1 VPVQTLEEA
10 AAWLDRVGL
19 ALVFPKDDLV
29 LPSLW
34 RAAGG
39 ADDYAQREPDGTFV
53 EWAEPMSFVW
63 PTKDELVE
71 HGLACGGKHL
81 RGRASLISLDVLPA
95 LVAVAPEAE
104 LSELEAEILE
114 LVRDQGAQTT
124 RDLAD
129 LLPHHERKRVRAA
142 IDRLQG
148 KLLLTSLGREQ
159 STTWPAL
166 IVDLVEHRY
175 AKSLHT
181 LPTREQARTL
191 LVRKLLDTANELSAA
206 DVTGALGWRKRDAL
220 AALESLGPPAYD
232 EAGVPIWS
240 R

>member
-1 VPVQTLEEA
+1 VPVRTLDEA
-10 AAWLDRVGL
+10 AAWVDRVGL

-39 ADDYAQREPDGTFV
+39 ADEYAHREPDGTFL
-53 EWAEPMSFVW
+53 EWAEPMNFVW

-71 HGLACGGKHL
+71 RGFACGGKHL
-81 RGRASLISLDVLPA
+81 RGRASLISFDVLPA
-95 LVAVAPEAE
+95 LVAVAPGGE
-104 LSELEAEILE
+104 LSQLETEIVE
-114 LVRDQGAQTT
+114 LVRDQGPQTT
-124 RDLAD
+124 RDIAD
-129 LLPHHERKRVRAA
+129 VLPHHERKRVRAA

-148 KLLLTSLGREQ
+148 KLVLTSLGREQ
-159 STTWPAL
+159 SNTWPAL
-166 IVDLVEHRY
+166 IVDLIEHRY

-181 LPTREQARTL
+181 MPSREEAHAH
-191 LVRKLLDTANELSAA
+191 LVRKLLDAANELSVA

-220 AALESLGPPAYD
+220 AALESLGPPAY
-232 EAGVPIWS
+232 EETGVPIWS